1 MHTVPCV
8 SWIYHEVSNM
18 TCSKCRAVPQ
28 WHMAEKCRI
37 LEKGQISRVAKYTYN
52 GTCRKG
58 PKGMYTVLE
67 QTCCLEATE
76 KCGGKQRWQTRPEG
90 QWGGGGGVVKEFQM
104 TLKSYSNLQWQKSA
118 ESPLQKHAPLTQ
130 ESAGLAL
137 AFEYYTERSAKW
149 HLQRSGTDWYS
160 I

>member
-1 MHTVPCV
+1 MA
-8 SWIYHEVSNM
+8 
-18 TCSKCRAVPQ
+18 CSKCRAVPQ

-58 PKGMYTVLE
+58 PKGILYRNKPAVL
-67 QTCCLEATE
+67 
-76 KCGGKQRWQTRPEG
+76 
-90 QWGGGGGVVKEFQM
+90 
-104 TLKSYSNLQWQKSA
+104 SYSNLQWQKSA

-137 AFEYYTERSAKW
+137 AFEYYTERSAK
-149 HLQRSGTDWYS
+149 
-160 I
+160 